1 MLLGERDQPE
11 TTQKNGTMVKISVG
25 GAANDLV
32 DEVRVKRRR
41 SNNYTLRASQRRNK
55 YIRVLRSIYFP
66 SAFVQSVARSKPCGC
81 LVAKLPVSYTLPGP
95 MLVSTTEQRG

>member
-1 MLLGERDQPE
+1 MAKTYVDG
-11 TTQKNGTMVKISVG
+11 V
-25 GAANDLV
+25 ANDLV

-41 SNNYTLRASQRRNK
+41 LNNYILRASLQRNK
-55 YIRVLRSIYFP
+55 YIKVLRSIYLP